1 MGGFE
6 EENLLQHSIMD
17 DNEENKFQHVTEI
30 STYQDDDVVE
40 NYSQPLKIASTSIR
54 SRMIEEN
61 KN

>member
-1 MGGFE
+1 
-6 EENLLQHSIMD
+6 MD